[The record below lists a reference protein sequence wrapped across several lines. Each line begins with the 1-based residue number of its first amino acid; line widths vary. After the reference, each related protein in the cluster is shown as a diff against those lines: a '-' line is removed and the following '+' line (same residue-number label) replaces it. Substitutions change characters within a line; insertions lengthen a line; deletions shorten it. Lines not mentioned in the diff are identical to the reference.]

1 MNLEKRQNMNPE
13 EQNQPEQIIITGPTA
28 SGKSTLSVELA
39 LRING
44 EIISVDSRQCF
55 KKIDIGTAKPT
66 HEQMAAIPH
75 HNVSILPLNEEDTVA
90 EFRKR
95 SKRMAADIERREKRV
110 IYCGGSTL
118 HIQSIIRPLDPIP
131 PASEENV
138 TRLKQEAE
146 EEGMKQLY
154 ERLQDVDPDYAKRM
168 DGLNSQRII
177 RALDVWEQTGK
188 PFSSFHSEDPITL
201 PTRFK
206 LFALNHPRPVL
217 HERISNRTEKML
229 KEGLVQEVRQL
240 LNEGYDSDLQA
251 FNTVGYRQVIKYL
264 NGELS
269 EDQMIKDIKTATR
282 RYAKRQITWLRRWP
296 FVEWIDL
303 GKISRGEA
311 VERILDQVAAE
322 A

>member
-1 MNLEKRQNMNPE
+1 
-13 EQNQPEQIIITGPTA
+13 
-28 SGKSTLSVELA
+28 
-39 LRING
+39 
-44 EIISVDSRQCF
+44 
-55 KKIDIGTAKPT
+55 
-66 HEQMAAIPH
+66 
-75 HNVSILPLNEEDTVA
+75 
-90 EFRKR
+90 
-95 SKRMAADIERREKRV
+95 
-110 IYCGGSTL
+110 
-118 HIQSIIRPLDPIP
+118 
-131 PASEENV
+131 
-138 TRLKQEAE
+138 
-146 EEGMKQLY
+146 
-154 ERLQDVDPDYAKRM
+154 
-168 DGLNSQRII
+168 
-177 RALDVWEQTGK
+177 
-188 PFSSFHSEDPITL
+188 
-201 PTRFK
+201 
-206 LFALNHPRPVL
+206 
-217 HERISNRTEKML
+217 ML

>member
-1 MNLEKRQNMNPE
+1 MNPE
-13 EQNQPEQIIITGPTA
+13 DQTQPERIIITGPTA
-28 SGKSTLSVELA
+28 SGKSALAVELG
-39 LRING
+39 LKING

-66 HEQMAAIPH
+66 QVQMAAVPH
-75 HNVSILPLNEEDTVA
+75 HNVSILSLNEEDTVA

-95 SKRMAADIERREKRV
+95 SERMASDIEGRAKRV

-131 PASEENV
+131 TADEENV
-138 TRLKQEAE
+138 EGLKQEAE
-146 EEGMKQLY
+146 EQGLEKLY
-154 ERLQDVDPDYAKRM
+154 ERLQDVDPDYAKKM
-168 DGLNSQRII
+168 DGLNRQRII

-201 PTRFK
+201 PPRFK

-217 HERISNRTEKML
+217 HERISKRTEKML
-229 KEGLVQEVRQL
+229 EEGLVQEVREL
-240 LNEGYDSDLQA
+240 LNEGYDPDLQA
-251 FNTVGYRQVIKYL
+251 FNTVGYRQVIEFL
-264 NGELS
+264 NGEIS

-296 FVEWIDL
+296 FVEWFDL
-303 GKISRGEA
+303 GKINRGEA

>member
-66 HEQMAAIPH
+66 HEQMAAVPH

-95 SKRMAADIERREKRV
+95 SKRMAADIERRAKRV

-138 TRLKQEAE
+138 ARLKQEAE
-146 EEGMKQLY
+146 EQGMEKLY
-154 ERLQDVDPDYAKRM
+154 ERLQDVDPDYAKKM